1 MRWVAF
7 AILLYVAVALQSAA
21 APFVA
26 VNSIRPDL
34 MVVIAVHYALAAR
47 VYDALLAC
55 WFIGLVI
62 DLSGISYRDRANVG
76 LHALALGLLAIPIV
90 KMRSFIFRD
99 SVLTQLV
106 FTFLAK
112 LALDLVVG
120 IHMMWAIG
128 DWGRWGEVA
137 SRAIYAAIYT
147 AVLAPY
153 GHWFLRRF
161 RGALGIGASHT
172 LRVR

>member
-7 AILLYVAVALQSAA
+7 VILLYVTVALQSAA
-21 APFVA
+21 TPFVA

-34 MVVIAVHYALAAR
+34 MVIVAVHYALAAR

-55 WFIGLVI
+55 WFIGLAI
-62 DLSGISYRDRANVG
+62 DLSGISYRGRANVG

-99 SVLTQLV
+99 SVLTQLS

-112 LALDLVVG
+112 LSLDLMVG

-128 DWGRWGEVA
+128 DWGRWREVVA
-137 SRAIYAAIYT
+137 TAVYAAIYT

-153 GHWFLRRF
+153 GHWFLRRL
-161 RGALGIGASHT
+161 RGILGIGSSRT